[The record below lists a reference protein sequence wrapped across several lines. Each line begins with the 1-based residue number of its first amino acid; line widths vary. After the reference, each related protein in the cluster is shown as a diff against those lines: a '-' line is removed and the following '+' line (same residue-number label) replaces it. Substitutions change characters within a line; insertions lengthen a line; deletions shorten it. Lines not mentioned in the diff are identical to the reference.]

1 MMRRVV
7 SLSVVFGLWVCAAA
21 AAQEWQVAKG
31 PLLTRWAKDV
41 SPEKAWPEYPRPQ
54 MVRTEWQ
61 NLNGLWEYAIKGK
74 EDAKP
79 AQYDGKILVPYP
91 VESALSGVMKRVDQ
105 NQRLWY
111 RRTFTVPAGWE
122 GKRVWLHFGAVD
134 WDTTVWVN
142 GKELGNHQ
150 GGYDPFSFDM
160 TDALKSGEQELVVG
174 VLDPTN
180 SGSQPRGKQVHR
192 PGGIFYTPTTGIWQ
206 TVWMEPVSAAGIEK
220 VVVTPDVD
228 KGSVSLAVV
237 GKGITEGHEV
247 AVVIT
252 GGGQRI
258 EAKVKGKQVATV
270 GVPNAKLWTPED
282 PFLYD
287 VKVSVLDGQGKVLD
301 TIGSYFG
308 MRKIGLAKDEKG
320 ILRIMLNNRFVFQVG
335 FLDQG
340 FWPDG
345 LYTPA
350 TDEAMRYDI
359 EMTKKLG
366 MNMARKHVKYEC
378 SRWYYWCDKLG
389 LLVWQDM
396 PAGDNK
402 TPESRKQYE
411 LELGRMIDTLY
422 NHPSIIMWVVFN
434 EGWGQYDTERL
445 TEWTKQRDPSRLVN
459 NASGWTDKK
468 VGDVIDMHNY
478 PGPGSPKPEEKRAA
492 VLGEFGGL
500 GLAVEGHTWSS
511 QSWGYKGMGSQAR
524 LTNEYSKLLVKA
536 YQLKDDPGLCAV
548 VYTQTSDVET
558 ECNGLMTYDREMV
571 KGDLERLRAAN
582 LGKGTFEPEPEPT
595 VLVATSQKE
604 AATWRYTTE
613 RPGEGWFRPEYDAS
627 GWKEGKGG
635 FGTEG
640 TPGAVVGTVW
650 NTSDIWLRREFEM
663 PAGEFKNLSL
673 FVHHDEDVEIYINGV
688 LAARKSGYTTEYE
701 TLDLRPAGKQA
712 LKAGKNTMAV
722 HCRQTGGGQFIDVG
736 IVDVK

>member
-1 MMRRVV
+1 MRKAMWLAVM
-7 SLSVVFGLWVCAAA
+7 GLWVGSAAM
-21 AAQEWQVAKG
+21 AQEWQVAKG

-41 SPEKAWPEYPRPQ
+41 SPKNAWPEYPRPQ
-54 MVRTEWQ
+54 MVRKDWQ
-61 NLNGLWEYAIKGK
+61 NLNGLWEYAIAGK
-74 EDAKP
+74 DDAKP
-79 AQYDGKILVPYP
+79 TAFAGKILVPYP

-111 RRTFTVPAGWE
+111 RRTFAVPAGWD
-122 GKRVWLHFGAVD
+122 GKRVLLHFGAVD
-134 WDTTVWVN
+134 WDATVWVN
-142 GKELGNHQ
+142 GKELGNHK
-150 GGYDPFSFDM
+150 GGYDGFTYDI
-160 TDALKSGEQELVVG
+160 TDAMKGGEQELVVG

-180 SGSQPRGKQVHR
+180 SGNQPRGKQVHR

-206 TVWMEPVSAAGIEK
+206 TVWMEPVAADGIEK
-220 VVVTPDVD
+220 IVITPDVD
-228 KGSVSLAVV
+228 KGAVSLEFV
-237 GKGITEGHEV
+237 GKGISDAHQVEV
-247 AVVIT
+247 TVS
-252 GGGQRI
+252 GGGTTL
-258 EAKVKGKQVATV
+258 EAKVKGNKGVAV
-270 GVPNAKLWTPED
+270 PLPNAKLWTPDD

-287 VKVSVLDGQGKVLD
+287 VKVSVLDAQGKVVD
-301 TIGSYFG
+301 TITSYFG
-308 MRKIGLAKDEKG
+308 MRKSGLAKDDKG
-320 ILRIMLNNRFVFQVG
+320 VLRLMLNNKFVFQVG

-366 MNMARKHVKYEC
+366 MNMARKHVKYEPD
-378 SRWYYWCDKLG
+378 RWYYWCDKLG

-402 TPESRKQYE
+402 TPESKKQFE
-411 LELGRMIDTLY
+411 LELARMIDGRY

-445 TEWTKQRDPSRLVN
+445 TNWVKQRDPSRLVN

-511 QSWGYKGMGSQAR
+511 QSWGYKGMGNKER
-524 LTNEYSKLLVKA
+524 LTNEYSKLLVNA
-536 YQLKDDPGLCAV
+536 YKLKDDPGLCAV

-558 ECNGLMTYDREMV
+558 ECNGLLTYDRETV
-571 KGDLERLRAAN
+571 KGDLDRLTAAN
-582 LGKGTFEPEPEPT
+582 LGKGTFEPEPEP
-595 VLVATSQKE
+595 VYVVPTSQKK
-604 AATWRYTTE
+604 AVTWKYTTE
-613 RPGEGWFRPEYDAS
+613 KPADGWFKPEFDAS
-627 GWKEGKGG
+627 GWKEGPGG
-635 FGTEG
+635 FGTDG
-640 TPGAVVGTVW
+640 TPGAVVGTRW
-650 NTSDIWLRREFEM
+650 DTEDIWLRREFVM
-663 PAGEFKNLSL
+663 PAGQFKNLSL
-673 FVHHDEDVEIYINGV
+673 FVHHDEDVDIYINGV
-688 LAARKSGYTTEYE
+688 LAARKSGFTSDYE
-701 TLDLRPAGKQA
+701 TLEIRPAGKTA
-712 LKAGKNTMAV
+712 LKEGKNVMAV
-722 HCRQTGGGQFIDVG
+722 HCRQTGGGQFVDVG